1 MLLVKGGLI
10 LTSTNF
16 RKNDRSFNRRIIK
29 LFFFS
34 RYIILSAN
42 LAKYYPLQKWVHII
56 RRFLCVRM
64 NFEFQWYF
72 FLFQA
77 RWVYWL
83 SYTSFFKKIFDY
95 ILLTYKQGLLHRCN
109 SANASYL
116 FQQDKTSYDV
126 SYDTG
131 DKTFVCGRRNDV
143 FKLWLY
149 FKSKVILFLYFHLLV
164 AYCPMHVNTW

>member
-64 NFEFQWYF
+64 NFESQWYF
-72 FLFQA
+72 F
-77 RWVYWL
+77 
-83 SYTSFFKKIFDY
+83 
-95 ILLTYKQGLLHRCN
+95 C
-109 SANASYL
+109 
-116 FQQDKTSYDV
+116 
-126 SYDTG
+126 
-131 DKTFVCGRRNDV
+131 
-143 FKLWLY
+143 FKLAE
-149 FKSKVILFLYFHLLV
+149 FTDCRTLLSLRKYLIIFYLPTNRAYSIV
-164 AYCPMHVNTW
+164 ATQQTLRICSNKIKHHTMYLTIQEIKRSYVDVVMTSSNCGSISNQR